1 MLEHYVYTLA
11 YPESMGGHVFYV
23 GKGMNDRINDHE
35 REAKTGSH
43 SHKCHTIR
51 KIWKAGLQVVKQKV
65 AYFETEMEALQYEIA
80 LIFFMRGY
88 GHLTNLADGGKG
100 NTGWTPSEE
109 QLRKMSISH
118 KNSPKA
124 HAQRQRLHNSLKGI
138 KRPPELFSDEWRRN
152 KSESQKGRP
161 LPEET
166 RRKMSEAHK
175 RRAPPSEETR
185 RKIGEANKRRVWS
198 EESRR
203 RLGAS
208 GSRAK
213 KGKPGHPHSEETK
226 QKLSEA
232 AKRRVI
238 SEESRSKMS
247 EGQKRRQARI
257 REQKENA

>member
-11 YPESMGGHVFYV
+11 YPEAMGGYVFYI

-35 REAKTGSH
+35 REARTGFH
-43 SHKCHTIR
+43 SHKCHAIR
-51 KIWKAGLQVVKQKV
+51 KIWKAGLQVVKQKI

-118 KNSPKA
+118 KNSLKA
-124 HAQRQRLHNSLKGI
+124 RAQRQRLHNSLKGI
-138 KRPPELFSDEWRRN
+138 KRPPELFSEEWRRN

-161 LPEET
+161 LSEET
-166 RRKMSEAHK
+166 RKKMSEAHRGK
-175 RRAPPSEETR
+175 VHSEEAK
-185 RKIGEANKRRVWS
+185 RKIGEANKKRVWN

-203 RLGAS
+203 KIGES

-213 KGKPGHPHSEETK
+213 KGKPGHPHSEEAK
-226 QKLSEA
+226 RKMSEA
-232 AKRRVI
+232 AKRRWAAKRANRRI
-238 SEESRSKMS
+238 SYDS
-247 EGQKRRQARI
+247 AD
-257 REQKENA
+257 